1 MPARLPILTWRAGGS
16 RVAQIQVERRRHERA
31 RLRLPVHVVD
41 TEGGFEV
48 FEGETVDLSVC
59 GLRAQLQA
67 HLGDR
72 LPTSCETTVQV
83 ELPGGDELVAEAVV
97 ADGWEVD
104 GGYEYRIV
112 FVELSPEDAARLASI
127 VARAAA

>member
-1 MPARLPILTWRAGGS
+1 M
-16 RVAQIQVERRRHERA
+16 
-31 RLRLPVHVVD
+31 HVVE
-41 TEGGFEV
+41 TEGDFEV
-48 FEGETVDLSVC
+48 FEGETVDLSVR

-67 HLGDR
+67 RLGDR
-72 LPTSCETTVQV
+72 LPTSCETTVQI

-104 GGYEYRIV
+104 GRYEYRIV
-112 FVELSPEDAARLASI
+112 FVELSPEDATRLTGV

>member
-1 MPARLPILTWRAGGS
+1 
-16 RVAQIQVERRRHERA
+16 VAQSQIERRRYERA
-31 RLRLPVHVVD
+31 VVRLPVHVVD

-67 HLGDR
+67 HMGDR

-83 ELPGGDELVAEAVV
+83 ELPDGGELVAEAIV
-97 ADGWEVD
+97 ADGWAID

-112 FVELSPEDAARLASI
+112 FVALDPEDLARLAAI
-127 VARAAA
+127 VSRAAA